1 MTQSS
6 LPALLQERASQEPH
20 ATTYTSEGAVFIVG
34 RMKDLL
40 IVYGR
45 NDYPEDIEATVKEHG
60 RPGRGHIAQRRQERR
75 HLGDIQVARSERR
88 GPRTDTTPRVD
99 SDHDERQDQTRP
111 TDTAAARIPVWRFRD
126 GHDRGS
132 GRVVR
137 PSAQAFGVAAVH
149 LAQRSDCDR
158 RAGCAGLRGAGHERL
173 RGPAR
178 PRVALGVSRRPPRRL
193 SAGAPILFRRSS
205 TVPCPCCPRAKA
217 GTDSE
222 PTDSTN

>member
-1 MTQSS
+1 
-6 LPALLQERASQEPH
+6 
-20 ATTYTSEGAVFIVG
+20 
-34 RMKDLL
+34 MKDLL

-88 GPRTDTTPRVD
+88 GPRTDTTRVD

-158 RAGCAGLRGAGHERL
+158 RAGSAGRRGAGHERL

-193 SAGAPILFRRSS
+193 SAGAPILFADPQRCHARVVPGQRLAPTPSRPIRRTS
-205 TVPCPCCPRAKA
+205 TDVV
-217 GTDSE
+217 
-222 PTDSTN
+222 